1 MSLKIRF
8 RFDGRCTRHPRYD
21 PKRDGRPSDGN
32 CEGCESL
39 YVIHL
44 YVKVAT
50 RRAEN
55 ANLIVVRA
63 SADHE
68 SDREEQQAIDVKP
81 TSETGAESL
90 TPYRQFRFFLRAAWS
105 RRRAHLPCWNRP
117 ANHPWNSCRDIFAAT
132 GEISIRKTRL
142 KTN

>member
-21 PKRDGRPSDGN
+21 PKRDGHPSDGK

-44 YVKVAT
+44 YTKIAK

-55 ANLIVVRA
+55 ANLIVVQA
-63 SADHE
+63 CTN
-68 SDREEQQAIDVKP
+68 REEQQAIDVK
-81 TSETGAESL
+81 TSSETGAAS
-90 TPYRQFRFFLRAAWS
+90 
-105 RRRAHLPCWNRP
+105 
-117 ANHPWNSCRDIFAAT
+117 
-132 GEISIRKTRL
+132 
-142 KTN
+142 

>member
-21 PKRDGRPSDGN
+21 PKRDGHPPDGK

-44 YVKVAT
+44 YTKIAK
-50 RRAEN
+50 RRAED

-63 SADHE
+63 S
-68 SDREEQQAIDVKP
+68 SDREERQVPDVAP
-81 TSETGAESL
+81 SPETGDE
-90 TPYRQFRFFLRAAWS
+90 P
-105 RRRAHLPCWNRP
+105 
-117 ANHPWNSCRDIFAAT
+117 
-132 GEISIRKTRL
+132 
-142 KTN
+142 

>member
-8 RFDGRCTRHPRYD
+8 RFDGRCNRHPRYD
-21 PKRDGRPSDGN
+21 PKRDGRPSDGK

-44 YVKVAT
+44 YTKIAK

-63 SADHE
+63 SI
-68 SDREEQQAIDVKP
+68 DREERQAIDVEP
-81 TSETGAESL
+81 SSETGAES
-90 TPYRQFRFFLRAAWS
+90 
-105 RRRAHLPCWNRP
+105 
-117 ANHPWNSCRDIFAAT
+117 
-132 GEISIRKTRL
+132 
-142 KTN
+142 

>member
-21 PKRDGRPSDGN
+21 PRRDGHPSDGK

-44 YVKVAT
+44 YTKIAA
-50 RRAEN
+50 RRAED

-63 SADHE
+63 P
-68 SDREEQQAIDVKP
+68 SDREEQQVTDKQP
-81 TSETGAESL
+81 SSETGAES
-90 TPYRQFRFFLRAAWS
+90 
-105 RRRAHLPCWNRP
+105 
-117 ANHPWNSCRDIFAAT
+117 
-132 GEISIRKTRL
+132 
-142 KTN
+142 

>member
-21 PKRDGRPSDGN
+21 PKRDGHPSDRE

-44 YVKVAT
+44 YTKIAK

-63 SADHE
+63 STN
-68 SDREEQQAIDVKP
+68 REEPEAIDVQ
-81 TSETGAESL
+81 TSSETGAES
-90 TPYRQFRFFLRAAWS
+90 
-105 RRRAHLPCWNRP
+105 
-117 ANHPWNSCRDIFAAT
+117 
-132 GEISIRKTRL
+132 
-142 KTN
+142 